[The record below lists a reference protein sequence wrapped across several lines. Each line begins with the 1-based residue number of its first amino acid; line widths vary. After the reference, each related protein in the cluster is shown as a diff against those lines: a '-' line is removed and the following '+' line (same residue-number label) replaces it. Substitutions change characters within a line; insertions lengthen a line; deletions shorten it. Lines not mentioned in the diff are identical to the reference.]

1 MVTAACVI
9 PGRMIPMNTNGS
21 PERLTRIMLVDDDP
35 SILDAAKTAIESY
48 GYEVVTAES
57 GEACLERLDEAD
69 LVFLD
74 IKMPGM
80 DGIATLKEIKRR
92 DPSIP
97 VIMITAYATVDSAIE
112 AMKEGAFDYIRK
124 PFDMDDLE
132 GSILAAI
139 EEIKFERLKKMGP
152 ESGHYLEKFREL
164 ADRAPGIYIGTDVE
178 RVVDIDVD
186 TISLVADW
194 QPRELPAVQEDVEM
208 ALADGAVIALADLAY
223 LLGEHPFGEV
233 RDFLRWLYRMASLHH
248 GQLIL
253 STDFSQIDDK
263 MADDIREVVADI
275 RLSLFSDSISNYLR
289 RRVIQTL
296 SDGDTYSFT
305 TIAQLLGIKDNPKLS
320 FHLKK
325 LKDDGVIKQDE
336 DKRYYLSKMGMDI
349 AGVLEGIR
357 ERRVSDQTDFLW
369 MPQQ

>member
-1 MVTAACVI
+1 
-9 PGRMIPMNTNGS
+9 MNNKINGNS
-21 PERLTRIMLVDDDP
+21 DRLTRIMFVDDDP

-48 GYEVVTAES
+48 GYQVVTAGS
-57 GEACLERLDEAD
+57 GQECLERLDEAD
-69 LVFLD
+69 LIFLD

-80 DGIATLKEIKRR
+80 DGIETLKEIKQC

-124 PFDMDDLE
+124 PFDMDELE

-139 EEIKFERLKKMGP
+139 EEIKFERLKEVGRKG
-152 ESGHYLEKFREL
+152 GNYLEKFREL
-164 ADRAPGIYIGTDVE
+164 AREAHGIYMGTDVE
-178 RVVDIDVD
+178 RVNDMDVE

-194 QPRELPAVQEDVEM
+194 QPRELQGVQEDIEA
-208 ALADGAVIALADLAY
+208 ALDDDVVIALADVAY
-223 LLGEHPFGEV
+223 LLKQHRFGEV
-233 RDFLRWLYRMASLHH
+233 RDFLRWLYRMASLHK
-248 GQLIL
+248 GRLIL
-253 STDFSQIDDK
+253 STDFSQVDDK
-263 MADDIREVVADI
+263 MANDIREVIADI

-289 RRVIQTL
+289 RRVIQAL

-305 TIAQLLGIKDNPKLS
+305 TIAQLLDIKDNPKLS

-336 DKRYYLSKMGMDI
+336 DKRYYLSSMGMDI
-349 AGVLEGIR
+349 ADVLEGIR

>member
-1 MVTAACVI
+1 M
-9 PGRMIPMNTNGS
+9 TNKTHDNLD
-21 PERLTRIMLVDDDP
+21 RLTRIMFVDDDP

-48 GYEVVTAES
+48 GYTVVTAES
-57 GEACLERLDEAD
+57 GEECLERLDEAD
-69 LVFLD
+69 LIFLD

-80 DGIATLKEIKRR
+80 DGIETLKQIKQR

-124 PFDMDDLE
+124 PFDMDELE

-139 EEIKFERLKKMGP
+139 EEIKFERLKQVGR
-152 ESGHYLEKFREL
+152 EGGDYLEKFREL
-164 ADRAPGIYIGTDVE
+164 ADDAPGIYIGTDVE
-178 RVVDIDVD
+178 RVKDMDVN
-186 TISLVADW
+186 TISLISDW
-194 QPRELPAVQEDVEM
+194 HPRDLQSIQEDIES
-208 ALADGAVIALADLAY
+208 LLDDEAVIALTDLAY
-223 LLGEHPFGEV
+223 LLDTHRFGEV
-233 RDFLRWLYRMASLHH
+233 RDFLRWLYRKASLHK
-248 GQLIL
+248 GCLIL
-253 STDFSQIDDK
+253 STDFSQVDDK
-263 MADDIREVVADI
+263 MADDIREVIADI

-289 RRVIQTL
+289 RRVIQAL

-305 TIAQLLGIKDNPKLS
+305 SIAQLLDIKDNPKLS

-336 DKRYYLSKMGMDI
+336 DKRYYLSSMGMDI
-349 AGVLEGIR
+349 AEVLEGVR
-357 ERRVSDQTDFLW
+357 ERQVNDQTDFLW

>member
-1 MVTAACVI
+1 MNDTANVV
-9 PGRMIPMNTNGS
+9 S
-21 PERLTRIMLVDDDP
+21 EQLTRIMFVDDDP

-48 GYEVVTAES
+48 GYQVITAES
-57 GEACLERLDEAD
+57 GEECLERLDEAD

-80 DGIATLKEIKRR
+80 DGIETLKEIKQR

-124 PFDMDDLE
+124 PFDMDELE

-139 EEIKFERLKKMGP
+139 EEIKFERLKQVGQ
-152 ESGHYLEKFREL
+152 ESGDYLEKFRDL
-164 ADRAPGIYIGTDVE
+164 AAEAPGVYIGTGIE
-178 RVVDIDVD
+178 RVKNMDVAA
-186 TISLVADW
+186 IPLVSDW
-194 QPRELPAVQEDVEM
+194 QPRDLQAVQDDVEE
-208 ALADGAVIALADLAY
+208 ALDDEVVLALTDVAY
-223 LLGEHPFGEV
+223 LLEEHRFGDV
-233 RDFLRWLYRMASLHH
+233 RDFLRWLYRQASMHR
-248 GQLIL
+248 GRLIL
-253 STDFSQIDDK
+253 STDFSQVDDK
-263 MADDIREVVADI
+263 LADDIRDVIADI

-289 RRVIQTL
+289 RRVIQAL

-305 TIAQLLGIKDNPKLS
+305 TIAQLLDIKDNPKLS

-336 DKRYYLSKMGMDI
+336 DKRYYLSSMGMDI
-349 AGVLEGIR
+349 AEVLKGIR
-357 ERRVSDQTDFLW
+357 ERQVSDQTDFLW
-369 MPQQ
+369 MPRE

>member
-1 MVTAACVI
+1 
-9 PGRMIPMNTNGS
+9 
-21 PERLTRIMLVDDDP
+21 
-35 SILDAAKTAIESY
+35 
-48 GYEVVTAES
+48 
-57 GEACLERLDEAD
+57 
-69 LVFLD
+69 
-74 IKMPGM
+74 
-80 DGIATLKEIKRR
+80 
-92 DPSIP
+92 
-97 VIMITAYATVDSAIE
+97 
-112 AMKEGAFDYIRK
+112 
-124 PFDMDDLE
+124 
-132 GSILAAI
+132 
-139 EEIKFERLKKMGP
+139 
-152 ESGHYLEKFREL
+152 
-164 ADRAPGIYIGTDVE
+164 
-178 RVVDIDVD
+178 
-186 TISLVADW
+186 
-194 QPRELPAVQEDVEM
+194 
-208 ALADGAVIALADLAY
+208 
-223 LLGEHPFGEV
+223 
-233 RDFLRWLYRMASLHH
+233 MASLHH

-263 MADDIREVVADI
+263 MAEDIREVVADI

>member
-1 MVTAACVI
+1 
-9 PGRMIPMNTNGS
+9 MNAKAGDS
-21 PERLTRIMLVDDDP
+21 PERLTRIMFVDDDP

-48 GYEVVTAES
+48 GYQVVTAES
-57 GEACLERLDEAD
+57 GEDCLERLGEAD

-74 IKMPGM
+74 IKMPDM
-80 DGIATLKEIKRR
+80 DGIETLKQIKQR
-92 DPSIP
+92 DASIP

-124 PFDMDDLE
+124 PFDMDELE

-139 EEIKFERLKKMGP
+139 EEIKFERLKQVGR
-152 ESGHYLEKFREL
+152 ESGDYIEKFRKL
-164 ADRAPGIYIGTDVE
+164 ADEAHGIYIGTDVE
-178 RVVDIDVD
+178 RVKDMDVE
-186 TISLVADW
+186 TISLLADW
-194 QPRELPAVQEDVEM
+194 EPRDLPAVQEDVDA
-208 ALADGAVIALADLAY
+208 ALADDVVIALADVAY
-223 LLGEHPFGEV
+223 LLDKHPVGQV
-233 RDFLRWLYRMASLHH
+233 RDFLRWLYRMASLHK
-248 GQLIL
+248 GRLIL
-253 STDFSQIDDK
+253 STDFSGVDDK

-289 RRVIQTL
+289 RRVIQAL

-305 TIAQLLGIKDNPKLS
+305 TIAQLLDIKDNPKLS

-336 DKRYYLSKMGMDI
+336 DKRYFLSQMGLDI
-349 AGVLEGIR
+349 AEVLEGIR

-369 MPQQ
+369 MPQE